1 MSTSQNKDTVR
12 RFYNEVITSQD
23 GQAVRE
29 VIAPDITVHD
39 PIMGEL
45 HGIDA
50 FHQLIGVF
58 QLGFPQQSA
67 TVEALVAEDDL
78 VSALHT
84 HQALNSGSFMGM
96 PPTGREVRIR
106 GLELFRI
113 RDGKIVELWRHDDD
127 AGLMRQLGL
136 IPAPAGEAVSR

>member
-1 MSTSQNKDTVR
+1 MFSVPTPATLVSTSAFDSQHSIANRRNQMSTSQNKNTVR
-12 RFYNEVITSQD
+12 RFYHEVITSQD

-45 HGIDA
+45 HGIDD

-78 VSALHT
+78 V
-84 HQALNSGSFMGM
+84 
-96 PPTGREVRIR
+96 
-106 GLELFRI
+106 
-113 RDGKIVELWRHDDD
+113 
-127 AGLMRQLGL
+127 
-136 IPAPAGEAVSR
+136 